1 MFVWSLSLYN
11 IIEFKVSFFY
21 AKSRTCSF
29 IVLNIKKAPTSL
41 KTVKLGKVRSVG
53 HNKLP
58 NATGYI
64 IYRKNGNKWEKI
76 AVTAKNSYTHV
87 ASRKWPI
94 RPGHSYTYTVR
105 AYRKNGKNK
114 IYGGYNKAGMKG
126 KIPSGK
132 KAV

>member
-1 MFVWSLSLYN
+1 MAAS
-11 IIEFKVSFFY
+11 KV
-21 AKSRTCSF
+21 
-29 IVLNIKKAPTSL
+29 PTSL

-53 HNKLP
+53 HNKLRLTWSKVP

-132 KAV
+132 KTV